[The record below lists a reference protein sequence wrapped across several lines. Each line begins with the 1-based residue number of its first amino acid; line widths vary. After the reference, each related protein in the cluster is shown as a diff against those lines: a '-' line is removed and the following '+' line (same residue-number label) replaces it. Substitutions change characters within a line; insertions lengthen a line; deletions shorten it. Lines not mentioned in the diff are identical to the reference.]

1 MSRYRTLTAA
11 LTVAALAFLPTTL
24 SAVAYAEPGQYAPTM
39 LILDA
44 SGSMQRPDQGAT
56 MMDSAKQAVRTFVES
71 APAEAK
77 VGLTTYG
84 TGTSNDEA
92 DKAAGC
98 RDVQILRQPNTI
110 DKPAL
115 TSAVDG
121 IQARRWTPM
130 GTALRQAADALP
142 SSGPRSIV
150 LVSDGDD
157 TCAPPDPCD
166 VAKELKQKG
175 VDLVVHSIGFAVDDK
190 ARAQLTCMAQAT
202 GGSYTDAADGDALK
216 RILPRVSSAALRNYQ
231 ATGTPITGTDGYQT
245 APVAKPGQ
253 YLDTIGQHE
262 KRFYAVDV
270 PSGATAYFTGI
281 VSFPRTTGVSVT
293 DDMGVLELRVYGRD
307 GTDCNVRER
316 ELETSASDGVAITV
330 SSTFEGAAATPSDGS
345 SDKCKGVGR
354 YYYELNWDVAPQG
367 APARLPV
374 EILVGIEPGVTDPG
388 PSTIGAATTFTDPAG
403 AVRPVSGGGSF
414 TVASTLAGSGKY
426 TDTVRSG
433 EYIFYKVRLD
443 WGQGLAYRVRFGET
457 GGAGYTS
464 AANVETTL
472 YSPLG
477 RQVDSDTSAYTG
489 RTATELEL
497 ASVPIRYA
505 NRDAN
510 DSEVQRQSVAGWYYI
525 AVKVGLPSGATAMPP
540 TPVEL
545 DLTVAGTPEAGPTY
559 VTGSA
564 DILGEQSG
572 PGTERPVAVSG
583 SSSDTSWVAIAGIG
597 VGVVA
602 LIGIG
607 VAIWFVAWRRA

>member
-121 IQARRWTPM
+121 IQARGWTPM

-330 SSTFEGAAATPSDGS
+330 SSTFEGG
-345 SDKCKGVGR
+345 GR
-354 YYYELNWDVAPQG
+354 
-367 APARLPV
+367 
-374 EILVGIEPGVTDPG
+374 
-388 PSTIGAATTFTDPAG
+388 
-403 AVRPVSGGGSF
+403 
-414 TVASTLAGSGKY
+414 
-426 TDTVRSG
+426 DTVRWQLGQVQGRRPVLLRAELGRRTAGRTRTTAGGDPRRHRTRRHRSG
-433 EYIFYKVRLD
+433 AVHDRRGHHVHRSGWGRAAGQRWRVVHRRLD
-443 WGQGLAYRVRFGET
+443 SRRQ
-457 GGAGYTS
+457 
-464 AANVETTL
+464 
-472 YSPLG
+472 
-477 RQVDSDTSAYTG
+477 RQVH
-489 RTATELEL
+489 
-497 ASVPIRYA
+497 RY
-505 NRDAN
+505 R
-510 DSEVQRQSVAGWYYI
+510 
-525 AVKVGLPSGATAMPP
+525 AV
-540 TPVEL
+540 
-545 DLTVAGTPEAGPTY
+545 
-559 VTGSA
+559 
-564 DILGEQSG
+564 
-572 PGTERPVAVSG
+572 R
-583 SSSDTSWVAIAGIG
+583 
-597 VGVVA
+597 
-602 LIGIG
+602 
-607 VAIWFVAWRRA
+607 